1 MTQLEDFLKQ
11 DAVASLLQE
20 KGFPVKIEVPI
31 KYTIRAVFEFQSW
44 ALFDVK
50 PPPDGLYDIPADFEL
65 ISRR

>member
-31 KYTIRAVFEFQSW
+31 KYTIRAVFEFKVGHYSM
-44 ALFDVK
+44 
-50 PPPDGLYDIPADFEL
+50 
-65 ISRR
+65 